1 MRQEQSSL
9 IENSQ
14 SQIEASQPVANKK
27 VKITFDEYQRLSFMI
42 VQVMKEFETTN
53 DVNIQQADI
62 INKMVQKL
70 EVENLDAG
78 TSVERSIETS
88 KKVANVIQYLVA
100 KENILMVS

>member
-1 MRQEQSSL
+1 
-9 IENSQ
+9 
-14 SQIEASQPVANKK
+14 
-27 VKITFDEYQRLSFMI
+27 MI
-42 VQVMKEFETTN
+42 VQVMKEFETQN
-53 DVNIQQADI
+53 EVNIQQADI

-70 EVENLDAG
+70 EVENLEAS